1 MRLPTE
7 LRELFFQLS
16 VEILS
21 ITNPLRIESPAGFY
35 EVFNFPPRQG
45 RPLATALIEKGQITE
60 VELMGK
66 LSGERTAY
74 QALFQKGDGA
84 H

>member
-21 ITNPLRIESPAGFY
+21 ITNPLRIEFPAGFY

-45 RPLATALIEKGQITE
+45 RP
-60 VELMGK
+60 
-66 LSGERTAY
+66 Y